1 MLDAEV
7 EKPVPTR
14 VTETEVLT
22 VPDVGLIELTVAAVA
37 SVTEN
42 PLVSVAVPPS
52 LLRTITFQDPGV
64 TPKSS
69 SGWRKQN
76 SYRTRGYSIVRGSS
90 VAQSRRV

>member
-1 MLDAEV
+1 MLDAEA

-42 PLVSVAVPPS
+42 PLANVAVPPS
-52 LLRTITFQDPGV
+52 LLRTIKFQDPGV
-64 TPKSS
+64 TPFRGNRHLGGGNK
-69 SGWRKQN
+69 
-76 SYRTRGYSIVRGSS
+76 TRI
-90 VAQSRRV
+90 